1 MQSSADRFL
10 RRNIP
15 PSGNNRPSSNYRKG
29 RKEQNG
35 ANRVCNNKISFV
47 VQHHNRKDR
56 NEKPESDSWKGC
68 KPRTSEPARND
79 GDHVE
84 SRLQT
89 VINKRALGKHGSI
102 RMGQRRPMTPDRRQ
116 ALKETVFRWLKEG
129 TIRKVQHPEWVANTI
144 HVKLANGTWK
154 VQVDYSSLNK
164 VCAKDMYPFPDE
176 GEELASLM
184 EYPYKCF
191 LRLPK
196 EYSQIRMAENEEE
209 KTGGVGSEEVS
220 YRRRGILFH
229 PHAERIKK
237 LSGDTSE
244 DDGKG
249 LGRSKRAKRESIP
262 GRNSNE
268 KQKKHKV
275 AVVAVGPMEEI
286 LKLPGRDGRLAKW
299 AVEVWTYDISYIQR
313 KEAEGSVVKKFF
325 GQEEQVQETP
335 DANEE
340 ETSKRFKQKQP

>member
-1 MQSSADRFL
+1 M
-10 RRNIP
+10 
-15 PSGNNRPSSNYRKG
+15 
-29 RKEQNG
+29 RKE
-35 ANRVCNNKISFV
+35 VLKKISALILNQSQGCLFGRELKKKEPTSWEGV
-47 VQHHNRKDR
+47 ACDI
-56 NEKPESDSWKGC
+56 SDVTLDW
-68 KPRTSEPARND
+68 
-79 GDHVE
+79 
-84 SRLQT
+84 L
-89 VINKRALGKHGSI
+89 LGS
-102 RMGQRRPMTPDRRQ
+102 
-116 ALKETVFRWLKEG
+116 
-129 TIRKVQHPEWVANTI
+129 
-144 HVKLANGTWK
+144 
-154 VQVDYSSLNK
+154 
-164 VCAKDMYPFPDE
+164 
-176 GEELASLM
+176 
-184 EYPYKCF
+184 
-191 LRLPK
+191 
-196 EYSQIRMAENEEE
+196 
-209 KTGGVGSEEVS
+209 GVGSEEVS